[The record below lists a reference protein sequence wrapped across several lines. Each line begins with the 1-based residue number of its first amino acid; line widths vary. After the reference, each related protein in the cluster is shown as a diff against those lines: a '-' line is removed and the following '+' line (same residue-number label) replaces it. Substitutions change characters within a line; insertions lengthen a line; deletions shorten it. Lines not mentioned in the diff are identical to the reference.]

1 MTCRLRLP
9 GGMGLLALSL
19 SLGVGCGQTTFTT
32 SGFGEDVVAEAY
44 GEVLTWDSL
53 AQRVPDE
60 LGLEDSAAFAERL
73 IDRWMREHVML
84 AQADAQLK
92 EERSNLDAALE
103 AYRRSL
109 LINTYETR

>member
-1 MTCRLRLP
+1 M
-9 GGMGLLALSL
+9 
-19 SLGVGCGQTTFTT
+19 
-32 SGFGEDVVAEAY
+32 
-44 GEVLTWDSL
+44 
-53 AQRVPDE
+53 PDA

-103 AYRRSL
+103 AYRKEPADQHLRNPL
-109 LINTYETR
+109 RGKPA